1 MADLRRVFSLFF
13 LAFISRLFLIYS
25 PVKDWFINRIEL
37 STPLN
42 AWNRVQEG
50 LSLVKLGVSP
60 YSGDIVHETPL
71 VLATFLGVQEVSETL
86 FPAVFV
92 VGDLIIGWLLYR
104 LACLHS
110 NMLLSDQTANLK
122 FFAKSVEPI
131 LIKQE
136 AVNNIPLLVS
146 SVYLLNPYTI
156 GSCVAHSTVMFTNLA
171 VTTALYCALKG
182 NILVSTL
189 GVAFGA
195 YHSLYPITL
204 LPPVILIVIKVRSI
218 DAESNKKSLVFVSKV
233 IASFVTWMV
242 LLLGMSYQVFQ
253 SWDFLTATHGLI
265 LQVSDLTPTMGLFW
279 YFFTEMFEHFRNFF
293 LWVFQLN
300 AFFYCIPLTI
310 KLRDNPTFLACML
323 CSVMAIMKSYPCLG
337 DAAVPLALL
346 ALWMHIFPYLRNTLL
361 ITCMLLCSSFLA
373 PVFWQLWIYAGSAN
387 ANFFFAITL
396 AYSTAQILLTSD
408 VLFAFLRR
416 EYDLYHG
423 IYPPIMQGKPAKIIL
438 R

>member
-1 MADLRRVFSLFF
+1 MADYKRVFPIFC
-13 LAFISRLFLIYS
+13 LAFMSRLFFIYS
-25 PVKDWFINRIEL
+25 PVKDWLINRIEL
-37 STPLN
+37 STPLT

-50 LSLVKLGVSP
+50 LSLVKHGVSP
-60 YSGDIVHETPL
+60 YSGDVVHETPL
-71 VLATFLGVQEVSETL
+71 VLAVFLGLQEVSELL
-86 FPAVFV
+86 FPLLFV
-92 VGDLIIGWLLYR
+92 VGDLLVGWLLYK
-104 LACLHS
+104 LASLHS
-110 NMLLSDQTANLK
+110 HMLLNEQTMNSK
-122 FFAKSVEPI
+122 SYAKSIEPI

-136 AVNNIPLLVS
+136 SLNDIPLLVS
-146 SVYLLNPYTI
+146 SIYLMNPYTI
-156 GSCVAHSTVMFTNLA
+156 GSCVAHSTVVFTNLA
-171 VTTALYCALKG
+171 VTIALLCSLKG
-182 NILVSTL
+182 SVLLSTL

-195 YHSLYPITL
+195 YHSLYPVTL
-204 LPPVILIVIKVRSI
+204 LAPVILILMKVRSFE
-218 DAESNKKSLVFVSKV
+218 AELNNKTIVFVGKVFVSFIV
-233 IASFVTWMV
+233 WMV
-242 LLLGMSYQVFQ
+242 VLLGMSYQVFK
-253 SWDFLTATHGLI
+253 SWDFLAATYGFI
-265 LQVSDLTPTMGLFW
+265 LQVSDLTPNMGLFW

-310 KLRDNPTFLACML
+310 KLRDNPTFLACVL
-323 CSVMAIMKSYPCLG
+323 CSVMAIMKSYPALG

-346 ALWMHIFPYLRNTLL
+346 ALWMHIFPYLRNTFLVA
-361 ITCMLLCSSFLA
+361 CMLICSSFLA

-423 IYPPIMQGKPAKIIL
+423 IYPPIMQGEPASIVL